1 MVGDYARNTDRVLV
15 VKEYTGNDGI
25 VRSRGGFVIVEQRSK
40 IEKDNGRPG
49 SIWAV
54 DEAKGEWHVYCIV
67 VQVPATLTAADERR
81 IKDSNS
87 A

>member
-1 MVGDYARNTDRVLV
+1 
-15 VKEYTGNDGI
+15 
-25 VRSRGGFVIVEQRSK
+25 VIVEQRSE